1 MYRPVLVMEMSEGP
15 KIRVRLPDKVTP
27 HRILILSRAENA
39 RLTLVRWM
47 LISAAIPL
55 SASASLAPGS
65 GRYLHSNLFL
75 NMLDIVRPKDMHME
89 APPRVRQ
96 SAHRLRYCGRYM
108 CRPPTVGTSS
118 EVGSSGTVSFIRTDT
133 GISGWLA
140 LLFGASIVQILRA
153 LTLRLGFFGSF
164 RSLPVFRT
172 SLLYDGLGSIKGVNG
187 YPLGISS
194 ATDLAEPRIFGG
206 RQEGAPY
213 DNIAGRALSPGSGE

>member
-1 MYRPVLVMEMSEGP
+1 MCVLGDCCTISFIPPNVYRKHTLQRTISKEWRIVSITDLGRDWLTLDGGDYHLPTRLFVLEKSEGP
-15 KIRVRLPDKVTP
+15 DLRVRLPDKVTP

-55 SASASLAPGS
+55 SASASLAPES

-96 SAHRLRYCGRYM
+96 SAHWLRYCGRYM

-133 GISGWLA
+133 GIS
-140 LLFGASIVQILRA
+140 
-153 LTLRLGFFGSF
+153 
-164 RSLPVFRT
+164 
-172 SLLYDGLGSIKGVNG
+172 
-187 YPLGISS
+187 
-194 ATDLAEPRIFGG
+194 
-206 RQEGAPY
+206 
-213 DNIAGRALSPGSGE
+213 